1 MDLAHPER
9 RERLDQLAAEYA
21 LGTLRGRARERF
33 ARAIRSDPVVADA
46 ARDWE
51 RRLASL
57 AAAVPGITP
66 APRVWTGIITRL
78 GLHGAAEEAG
88 LSWWQRLGFWRG
100 FALASFAA
108 AMALSVLQL
117 SGPGALPGETL
128 VVVLAGPDAK
138 PAMIA
143 TAARNERVLTMKPV
157 IDADPGPGRAY
168 ELWALPEGAA
178 PRSLGV
184 IPRGGVARIP
194 LQSPSGEALA
204 RIPQLAV
211 SLEPAG
217 GSPTGAPTGPVLYT
231 GRIERFY

>member
-1 MDLAHPER
+1 MRYRYAQPALRKLLCA
-9 RERLDQLAAEYA
+9 QYA
-21 LGTLRGRARERF
+21 LGTLRGRARDRF
-33 ARAIRSDPVVADA
+33 TRAIRSDPVVADA

-51 RRLASL
+51 RRLAAL

-78 GLHGAAEEAG
+78 GLHGAAEESG

-217 GSPTGAPTGPVLYT
+217 GSPTGAPTGPVLFT